1 MLSPSFQTSLLS
13 KKIKKD
19 LPRLPQR
26 RICSDLLLPRASFN
40 PQSELPSPNVFPDIT
55 SPKSAAIIMFRDQE
69 PPNFTK
75 NKLLQCS
82 LVQKDV
88 KEISKLF
95 TRRATNSQKEV
106 FGKIDEIVGK
116 LQQPRTLDFGTQLQ
130 ELKHLTSTQEQ
141 VVMQLVANSPD
152 YKVMELARQIAE
164 SKPSFLMQD
173 SKRVLNFEDS
183 IEQDQCKENRPME
196 NMPLENMA
204 MEQMPL
210 ENMALKPTMELE
222 RQTNSHHLN
231 LHREF
236 ENIENMTP
244 TIKKKNEPTINHH
257 FSSEFIENFDFQ
269 LNFSSPFKTRGFDKE
284 NFRGDL
290 TLERKLWKGKATPG
304 NSTPCTTPLLERKR
318 LLSSA
323 KVEDM
328 TDLSPKRDL
337 VVDFEELL
345 NEFNEAEAE
354 AKKWRCEEKEEWDCV
369 REEKLLE

>member
-19 LPRLPQR
+19 LPPLPQR
-26 RICSDLLLPRASFN
+26 RKCSDLLLPRAHFN

-55 SPKSAAIIMFRDQE
+55 SPKSAAIILLRDQE
-69 PPNFTK
+69 PPIFTK
-75 NKLLQCS
+75 NKLLKCS

-95 TRRATNSQKEV
+95 TRRAANSQKEV

-116 LQQPRTLDFGTQLQ
+116 LQQPRELDFGTQLQ

-141 VVMQLVANSPD
+141 VVMQLVANSPE

-164 SKPSFLMQD
+164 SKPSFIRED
-173 SKRVLNFEDS
+173 SKRILNFEDS
-183 IEQDQCKENRPME
+183 IEQDPCKENIPM
-196 NMPLENMA
+196 ENMA
-204 MEQMPL
+204 MEHMPL
-210 ENMALKPTMELE
+210 ENMALKPAMEFE
-222 RQTNSHHLN
+222 RRQDSHHLN

-244 TIKKKNEPTINHH
+244 TIKKKPEPTVNHH
-257 FSSEFIENFDFQ
+257 FPSEFIENFDFQ
-269 LNFSSPFKTRGFDKE
+269 LNFSSPFKTRGYDKE
-284 NFRGDL
+284 NCRRDL
-290 TLERKLWKGKATPG
+290 TLERKLWKGKGTPG

-318 LLSSA
+318 LLSSS

-345 NEFNEAEAE
+345 KEFNEAEAE